1 MKMLVTG
8 GAGFIGTNLIKRLLK
23 DGHEVVSVDNYSTG
37 DKKNHQ
43 EGCRYWEYDLSSDH
57 THGIYVDHGSY
68 PHWKDDDYSSIFHI
82 AALARIQPSLQEPLP
97 HIKNNFISTLNVL
110 EFARKI
116 DVPVVYAGS
125 SSKHHGL
132 YGSPYAWS
140 KFSGEELCK
149 LYSSVYDIPT
159 SICRFYNVYGPHQ
172 LEDGP
177 YCTVVGVFQN
187 QYKDGKPLTITSDG
201 EQRRDFTHVDD
212 IVDGLVRVN
221 RAMHGEVD
229 MRYAGE
235 EFELGRGVN
244 HSINEVASYFGKD
257 YPTEYIPAREGEYD
271 RTLCEDKKAH
281 ELLDWN
287 PIINLDD
294 HIKDFVENDNEK
306 FLNQRNLI

>member
-1 MKMLVTG
+1 MKVLVTG

-23 DGHEVVSVDNYSTG
+23 DGHDVISIDNYSTG
-37 DKKNHQ
+37 KKENEQ
-43 EGCRYWEYDLSSDH
+43 EGCRYYDYDLSSKH

-68 PHWKDDDYSSIFHI
+68 PHWKDEDYSTIFHI
-82 AALARIQPSLQEPLP
+82 AALARIQTSLKDPLM
-97 HIKNNFISTLNVL
+97 HITNNFMSTLNVM

-116 DVPVVYAGS
+116 NVPVVYAGS

-149 LYSSVYDIPT
+149 LYSSVYDVST

-187 QYKDGKPLTITSDG
+187 QYKNGEPLTITSDG

-212 IVDGLVRVN
+212 IVDGLVRVS

-244 HSINEVASYFGKD
+244 HSMNEVADMFGEN
-257 YPTEYIPAREGEYD
+257 YPREYIPARKGEYD
-271 RTLCEDKKAH
+271 RTLCEDKRAH

-294 HIKDFVENDNEK
+294 HIRDFVETER
-306 FLNQRNLI
+306 FLNE